1 MNLAGHANG
10 VLALDAGKLKS
21 ISALM
26 SGADLIKNLRTKGKQ
41 HETATKTIRNQEVR

>member
-1 MNLAGHANG
+1 MNHVKPANG
-10 VLALDAGKLKS
+10 ALEQSAGKLKS